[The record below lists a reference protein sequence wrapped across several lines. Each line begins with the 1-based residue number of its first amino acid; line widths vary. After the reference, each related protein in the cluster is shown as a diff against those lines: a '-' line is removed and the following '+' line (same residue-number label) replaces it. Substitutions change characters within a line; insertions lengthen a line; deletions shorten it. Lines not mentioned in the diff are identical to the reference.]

1 MLNKLKSLNYQ
12 FGNDGTIT
20 QVTVGFNDYRTNV
33 QGNLT
38 VILRP
43 EDGDLNSHTPKQ
55 LQELA
60 KAKALEVLSSVE
72 EVPAL
77 PEGEGVVEE
86 Q

>member
-12 FGNDGTIT
+12 FGNDGSII
-20 QVTVGFNDYRTNV
+20 QITVGFNDYQREV

-38 VILRP
+38 VTLTP
-43 EDGDLNSHTPKQ
+43 EDGELGMSTPKQ

-60 KAKALEVLSSVE
+60 KAKVLEVLTAVE
-72 EVPAL
+72 EPTVVP
-77 PEGEGVVEE
+77 EVEE

>member
-20 QVTVGFNDYRTNV
+20 QVTVGFNDYRSQV

-38 VILRP
+38 VILTP
-43 EDGDLNSHTPKQ
+43 DDGDLNSHTPKQ

-60 KAKALEVLSSVE
+60 KDKALEVLASVE
-72 EVPAL
+72 EPPAL
-77 PEGEGVVEE
+77 PEDLGEVEA
-86 Q
+86 